1 MHRILRRRLEEE
13 MERENLIPE
22 NQGFRRDRDTID
34 NIFILNHLI
43 LLKKEKK
50 EKKRICDFCGFEG
63 SI

>member
-1 MHRILRRRLEEE
+1 
-13 MERENLIPE
+13 MERKNLIPE
-22 NQGFRRDRDTID
+22 NQEGFRRDRDTID

-50 EKKRICDFCGFEG
+50 GKKRICDFCGFEG